1 MADNADIM
9 EFIETPVF
17 TKLIIELLPDEDYRL
32 LQDDI
37 TKNPQTGDLI
47 PGGGGIRKLRFA
59 IPGKGKLGGA
69 RLIYYW
75 QVSKHKTY
83 MLLAYTKAKKEDLE
97 PEQTAMLKALAKE
110 LERHG

>member
-1 MADNADIM
+1 M

-17 TKLIIELLPDEDYRL
+17 TKLITELLPDDSYRL

-37 TKNPQTGDLI
+37 AKNPHTGDLI

-59 IPGKGKLGGA
+59 LPGRGKRGGA

-75 QVSKHKTY
+75 QVSKDKTY
-83 MLLAYTKAKKEDLE
+83 MLLAYTKAKQENLE
-97 PEQTAMLKALAKE
+97 PEQTALLKALVKE

>member
-1 MADNADIM
+1 MADNKDIM
-9 EFIETPVF
+9 EFIETPMF
-17 TKLIIELLPDEDYRL
+17 TKLIIELLPDDRYRL

-37 TKNPQTGDLI
+37 AKNPQAGDLI

-59 IPGKGKLGGA
+59 LPGKGKRGGA

-75 QVSKHKTY
+75 QTSKHKTY
-83 MLLAYTKAKKEDLE
+83 MLLAYAKAKKETLE
-97 PEQTAMLKALAKE
+97 PEQMAILKALVKE